1 MAPLPGSTAPAG
13 PSGAASAMIDARDL
27 HKRFGSLQ
35 VLGGVSLRIDQGEVV
50 ALIGPSGSGKSTLLR
65 CLNHLELVD
74 QGEIR
79 INGETLV
86 ANDAQGRA
94 RYVSESEVRRI
105 CRRMGMVFQYSALFD
120 SMSVGENVAF
130 GLREHT
136 DKSDAEIRSIVA
148 EKLALVGLPDAAE
161 MMPQELS
168 GGMKKRVGLAR
179 AIATD
184 PAIIFYDEPS
194 SGLDPI
200 MTAKIDE
207 LIISMQKKLGV
218 TSVVVTHDMASA
230 CRIADR
236 IAMIYDGAL
245 IAVDTTERFQDIKD
259 ERVQAFFRT
268 MHHRKE
274 AGA

>member
-1 MAPLPGSTAPAG
+1 
-13 PSGAASAMIDARDL
+13 MIRL
-27 HKRFGSLQ
+27 KNVSKRFG
-35 VLGGVSLRIDQGEVV
+35 EKV
-50 ALIGPSGSGKSTLLR
+50 ALKDISLTIEKGETIAIIGGSGSGKSTLLR
-65 CLNHLELVD
+65 LMIGLD
-74 QGEIR
+74 RPSGGEIL
-79 INGETLV
+79 IGGDNIT
-86 ANDAQGRA
+86 AM
-94 RYVSESEVRRI
+94 SENVLDRVRL
-105 CRRMGMVFQYSALFD
+105 RMGMVFQYSALFD

-136 DKSDAEIRSIVA
+136 DKGDDEIRHIVA
-148 EKLALVGLPDAAE
+148 EKLELVGLSGVEE

-184 PAIIFYDEPS
+184 PEIIFYDEPS

-207 LIISMQKKLGV
+207 LIIDMQRKLDV
-218 TSVVVTHDMASA
+218 TSVVVTHDMVSAS
-230 CRIADR
+230 RIADR
-236 IAMIYDGAL
+236 IAMIYDGEL
-245 IAVDTTERFQDIKD
+245 IAVDTVERFQNIAD

-268 MHHRKE
+268 LHHRRE

>member
-1 MAPLPGSTAPAG
+1 
-13 PSGAASAMIDARDL
+13 MIRLKNVRKRVGDKDAL
-27 HKRFGSLQ
+27 KGITLTIEKGETIAII
-35 VLGGVSLRIDQGEVV
+35 GG
-50 ALIGPSGSGKSTLLR
+50 SGSGKSTLLR
-65 CLNHLELVD
+65 LMIGLD
-74 QGEIR
+74 RPTSGEIY
-79 INGETLV
+79 IGDENI
-86 ANDAQGRA
+86 AAM
-94 RYVSESEVRRI
+94 SENALDRVRL
-105 CRRMGMVFQYSALFD
+105 RMGMVFQYSALFD

-136 DKSDAEIRSIVA
+136 TKTDE
-148 EKLALVGLPDAAE
+148 EKLALVGLPDAAAL
-161 MMPQELS
+161 MPQELS

-184 PAIIFYDEPS
+184 PEIIFYDEPS

-207 LIISMQKKLGV
+207 LIIDMQRQLDV

-230 CRIADR
+230 SRIADR
-236 IAMIYDGAL
+236 IAMIYDGEL
-245 IAVDTTERFQDIKD
+245 IAVDTAERFQDIKD

-268 MHHRKE
+268 LHQRRE

>member
-1 MAPLPGSTAPAG
+1 
-13 PSGAASAMIDARDL
+13 MIRLDNVS
-27 HKRFGSLQ
+27 KRFGDKEVLRGISLTIEKGETIAII
-35 VLGGVSLRIDQGEVV
+35 GG
-50 ALIGPSGSGKSTLLR
+50 SGSGKSTLLR
-65 CLNHLELVD
+65 LMIGLDRPSAGKICVGDDN
-74 QGEIR
+74 I
-79 INGETLV
+79 V
-86 ANDAQGRA
+86 AMDENALDR
-94 RYVSESEVRRI
+94 VRL
-105 CRRMGMVFQYSALFD
+105 RMGMVFQYSALFD

-136 DKSDAEIRSIVA
+136 DKGDAEIRRIVA
-148 EKLALVGLPDAAE
+148 EKLELVGLPGVE
-161 MMPQELS
+161 RRMPQELS

-179 AIATD
+179 AIATN
-184 PAIIFYDEPS
+184 PEIIFYDEPS

-207 LIISMQKKLGV
+207 LIINMQKKLDV

-245 IAVDTTERFQDIKD
+245 IAVDTVERFQNIAD

-268 MHHRKE
+268 LHHRRE

>member
-1 MAPLPGSTAPAG
+1 
-13 PSGAASAMIDARDL
+13 MIRLRSVSKCFAEKEALKDI
-27 HKRFGSLQ
+27 SLTIETGET
-35 VLGGVSLRIDQGEVV
+35 VAVIGG
-50 ALIGPSGSGKSTLLR
+50 SGSGKSTLLR
-65 CLNHLELVD
+65 LMIGLD
-74 QGEIR
+74 RPTRGEIY
-79 INGETLV
+79 IGADNIAAMDE
-86 ANDAQGRA
+86 RA
-94 RYVSESEVRRI
+94 LDRVRL
-105 CRRMGMVFQYSALFD
+105 RMGMVFQYSALFD

-136 DKSDAEIRSIVA
+136 DKSEDEIRRIVA
-148 EKLALVGLPDAAE
+148 EKLELVGLPGVEA

-184 PAIIFYDEPS
+184 PETIFYDEPS

-207 LIISMQKKLGV
+207 LIIDMQKKLGV

-230 CRIADR
+230 SRIADR
-236 IAMIYDGAL
+236 IAMIYDGRL
-245 IAVDTTERFQDIKD
+245 IAVDTPERFQDIED
-259 ERVQAFFRT
+259 DRVQAFFRT
-268 MHHRKE
+268 LHHRRE

>member
-1 MAPLPGSTAPAG
+1 
-13 PSGAASAMIDARDL
+13 MIRL
-27 HKRFGSLQ
+27 NNVRKRFGDKDALKGIT
-35 VLGGVSLRIDQGEVV
+35 LTIEKGETIAIIGG
-50 ALIGPSGSGKSTLLR
+50 SGSGKSTLLR
-65 CLNHLELVD
+65 LMIGLD
-74 QGEIR
+74 RPTSGEIY
-79 INGETLV
+79 IGGDNITAMTE
-86 ANDAQGRA
+86 DALDR
-94 RYVSESEVRRI
+94 VRL
-105 CRRMGMVFQYSALFD
+105 RMGMVFQYSALFD

-136 DKSDAEIRSIVA
+136 TKSADEIARIVA
-148 EKLALVGLPDAAE
+148 EKLALVGLPDAAQ

-184 PAIIFYDEPS
+184 PEIIFYDEPS

-207 LIISMQKKLGV
+207 LIIDMQKKLGV

-230 CRIADR
+230 SRIADR

-245 IAVDTTERFQDIKD
+245 IAVDTAERFQDIAD

-268 MHHRKE
+268 LHHRRE
-274 AGA
+274 TGA